1 MPAAAFLFCVNAMQN
16 LKSKE
21 LLDIIHPLKTAKN
34 GHLLLDIVYI
44 LGADLR
50 FFEVRNQRT

>member
-1 MPAAAFLFCVNAMQN
+1 MQN